1 MFNTSSSYLVLRV
14 FSAFITSEQS
24 FPHTFTYVS
33 LQTPQYTSKACYV
46 CVLITAFKQKDSV
59 KAWQDESFTSARV
72 RVQYYSS
79 GNSGTSTVTAT
90 GDSGGVLVSILYV
103 NCACYDAG

>member
-1 MFNTSSSYLVLRV
+1 MFNTSSSYLMFSV

-24 FPHTFTYVS
+24 FPHIVTYVS
-33 LQTPQYTSKACYV
+33 LHTRQYTSKTCCV
-46 CVLITAFKQKDSV
+46 CVLITAFKQKYSV

-72 RVQYYSS
+72 VVQYHSS
-79 GNSGTSTVTAT
+79 GYSGKSTVTAS
-90 GDSGGVLVSILYV
+90 GDSIGILVSILYV